1 VLHVEVGNQD
11 EKRLALK
18 KALESRTFA
27 RSEQLRSFLQF
38 VCEAEFR
45 GAKSGINEYLIGV
58 EVLHRP
64 PNYSPSEDSS
74 VRTRAYELRQKLE
87 KLYAEE
93 LPTETVRIVIP
104 KGTYTPQF
112 IRSSGLVQT
121 FSMEVKPP
129 IPKESPAPI
138 EKRRRTPTAFI
149 LIALIA
155 AAVGYLA
162 GIKSQKR
169 TAVGTILEPIVQEAW
184 KQFAKP
190 NENVLLVAATPL
202 YLVLGP
208 ETHQAYKSSIYPA
221 PSEAYP
227 LFREHRPL
235 APNARLGMIF
245 TKDALGVGSMDAVVI
260 ASNTIKAL
268 GANSQ
273 ILPERAAMMSVLHGR
288 DAILFGAPVDSQVI
302 FELLEKTPLTVAYD
316 EGVRE
321 FVIQDRVK
329 GRKLVP
335 EKDANGDFL
344 TVYGLVTV
352 LNTRESD
359 RGRLGMIVFSG
370 ITSVGTHGAAEY
382 FTSPRA
388 LKALYALFEQ
398 QGLHKFPT
406 AYQVVVKC
414 KFENMLLV
422 SEEYESHRVLKN
434 E

>member
-1 VLHVEVGNQD
+1 
-11 EKRLALK
+11 
-18 KALESRTFA
+18 
-27 RSEQLRSFLQF
+27 
-38 VCEAEFR
+38 
-45 GAKSGINEYLIGV
+45 
-58 EVLHRP
+58 
-64 PNYSPSEDSS
+64 
-74 VRTRAYELRQKLE
+74 
-87 KLYAEE
+87 
-93 LPTETVRIVIP
+93 
-104 KGTYTPQF
+104 
-112 IRSSGLVQT
+112 
-121 FSMEVKPP
+121 
-129 IPKESPAPI
+129 
-138 EKRRRTPTAFI
+138 
-149 LIALIA
+149 
-155 AAVGYLA
+155 
-162 GIKSQKR
+162 
-169 TAVGTILEPIVQEAW
+169 
-184 KQFAKP
+184 
-190 NENVLLVAATPL
+190 
-202 YLVLGP
+202 
-208 ETHQAYKSSIYPA
+208 
-221 PSEAYP
+221 
-227 LFREHRPL
+227 
-235 APNARLGMIF
+235 MIF

-288 DAILFGAPVDSQVI
+288 DSILFGAPVDSQVI
-302 FELLEKTPLTVAYD
+302 SELLEKTPLTVAYD

-398 QGLHKFPT
+398 QGLHKFPA

>member
-1 VLHVEVGNQD
+1 
-11 EKRLALK
+11 
-18 KALESRTFA
+18 
-27 RSEQLRSFLQF
+27 
-38 VCEAEFR
+38 
-45 GAKSGINEYLIGV
+45 
-58 EVLHRP
+58 LHRP

-288 DAILFGAPVDSQVI
+288 DSILFGAPVDSQVI
-302 FELLEKTPLTVAYD
+302 SELLEKTPLTVAYD